1 MREII
6 FDTETTGLDALGGD
20 RIIEIGAIEMF
31 NHVPTG
37 RTFHQYLNP
46 GDRQVHP
53 DAEAIHGISNDDLK
67 DKPSFSDVLDD
78 FLQFFGDG
86 RLIAHNASFDIGFF
100 DAEMNRVGLKP
111 FARSRILDTLAVAR
125 LKYPGA
131 PNSLDALCQRY
142 GIDNSHREKHG
153 ALLDSELLAE
163 VYIELIG
170 GKQASLTLGASR
182 AADALADAGMDGGP
196 SDIKRAPA
204 KARPVTLPSRLTP
217 EDEARHLEFVRSFK
231 TEALWLQHLDRKKTG
246 A

>member
-53 DAEAIHGISNDDLK
+53 DAYAVHDISNEQLKDEPPFEAII
-67 DKPSFSDVLDD
+67 DD
-78 FLQFFGDG
+78 FMAFFGEG

-100 DAEMNRVGLKP
+100 DAEMKRVGLKP
-111 FARSRILDTLAVAR
+111 FARSRVLDTLAVAR

-131 PNSLDALCQRY
+131 RNSLDALCQRY
-142 GIDNSHREKHG
+142 NIDNSHREKHG

-170 GKQASLTLGASR
+170 GKQASLTLGAKN
-182 AADALADAGMDGGP
+182 AADEFGSNAGTDGWP
-196 SDIKRAPA
+196 SHPPA
-204 KARPVTLPSRLTP
+204 KTRPAPLSSRLTG
-217 EDEARHLEFVRSFK
+217 EDEARHLEFVETFK
-231 TEALWLQHLDRKKTG
+231 SPALWLDQIGHKKTG

>member
-20 RIIEIGAIEMF
+20 RVIEIGALEMF

-37 RTFHQYLNP
+37 RTFHKYLNP

-53 DAEAIHGISNDDLK
+53 DALAVHGISNEQLK
-67 DKPSFSDVLDD
+67 DEPRFDDIIDD
-78 FLQFFGDG
+78 FMAFFGEG

-100 DAEMNRVGLKP
+100 DAEMKRVGLKP
-111 FARSRILDTLAVAR
+111 FPRSRVLDTLAVAR

-131 PNSLDALCQRY
+131 RNSLDALCQRY

-170 GKQASLTLGASR
+170 GKQASLTLGVKG
-182 AADALADAGMDGGP
+182 ADTDFGSVDGTDGWP
-196 SDIKRAPA
+196 SYPPA
-204 KARPVTLPSRLTP
+204 KTRPTALGSRLSD
-217 EDEARHLEFVRSFK
+217 EDKIRHQDFVESFK
-231 TEALWLQHLDRKKTG
+231 TPALWLNQLGIKK
-246 A
+246 ADV